1 MWRKLDVLAVSASGG
16 DGTINEVSTALIQC
30 EGDDIPALGILPL
43 GTANDFATSV
53 GIPEALDKALKLAIS
68 GNAIAID
75 MAQVNKQ
82 TCFINMA
89 TGGFGTRITTET
101 PEKLKA
107 ITQIWRLTS
116 FMAWHVRVIFF
127 CNRTV
132 EITLQLCRV
141 TPGGRWCCNGRQA
154 GGGQQLCPNALLTLN
169 CRLHF
174 YGGEILQLSRI
185 NAKSD
190 EDNPNIIEGASSW
203 FDIQAP
209 HEITFN
215 LDGELHSGDK
225 LHIND
230 TSQRRCVVDFDC
242 PIIAVNQTILL
253 NGRIMCQFCGC
264 KHLINTRFQYYTVI
278 NFTRVFCN
286 ASLSTSDTASSVIIM
301 SIFSIGST

>member
-1 MWRKLDVLAVSASGG
+1 MAEFPASLLILNGKSTDNLPLREAIMLLREEGMTIHVRVTWEKGDAARYVEEARKLGVATVIAGGG

-53 GIPEALDKALKLAIS
+53 GIPEALDKALKLAIA

-107 ITQIWRLTS
+107 ALGGVSYIIHGLMR
-116 FMAWHVRVIFF
+116 MD
-127 CNRTV
+127 
-132 EITLQLCRV
+132 TLQPDRCEIRGENFHWQGDALV
-141 TPGGRWCCNGRQA
+141 IGIGNGRQA
-154 GGGQQLCPNALLTLN
+154 GGGQQLCPNAL
-169 CRLHF
+169 
-174 YGGEILQLSRI
+174 
-185 NAKSD
+185 KSD

-215 LDGELHSGDK
+215 LDGEPLSGQNF
-225 LHIND
+225 HIEILPAAL
-230 TSQRRCVVDFDC
+230 RCRLPPDC
-242 PIIAVNQTILL
+242 PLL
-253 NGRIMCQFCGC
+253 R
-264 KHLINTRFQYYTVI
+264 
-278 NFTRVFCN
+278 
-286 ASLSTSDTASSVIIM
+286 
-301 SIFSIGST
+301 